1 MCRFWYDAC
10 VNATN
15 QNAAQLFECERA
27 RDTKCGNLTID
38 DSGASSSASAST
50 SAGASSTA
58 KQSGASGASA
68 SSTPTPSQGAAANF
82 AQYGAPIL
90 AGGLLAVFGIAL

>member
-50 SAGASSTA
+50 SAGASS
-58 KQSGASGASA
+58 
-68 SSTPTPSQGAAANF
+68 STPTPSQGAAANF